1 MLASGPSDSPQ
12 ERDAGRDQIRDQIV
26 LPAGTHLP
34 LQLRN
39 GVNTGT
45 AKTGDVVYF
54 ETTHPISLGNRVVIP
69 VGSFVRGVI
78 LTAKRPGRIR
88 LHSSR

>member
-12 ERDAGRDQIRDQIV
+12 ERDAGRDQIV